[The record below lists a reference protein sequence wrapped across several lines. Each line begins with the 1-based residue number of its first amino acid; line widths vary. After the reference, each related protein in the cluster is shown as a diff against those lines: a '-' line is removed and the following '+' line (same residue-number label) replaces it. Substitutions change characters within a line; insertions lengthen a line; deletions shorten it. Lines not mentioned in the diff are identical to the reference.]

1 MRVRIDAPIRVLD
14 HLGMRTKR
22 TYNLPERTVRTVR
35 ELAAVYGVAETQDGV
50 VELAV
55 DELARRLRD
64 EEEAARWAAAATD
77 PAFQAEA
84 ADLDA
89 AWAGV
94 DRETWPRE

>member
-1 MRVRIDAPIRVLD
+1 
-14 HLGMRTKR
+14 MRTKR
-22 TYNLPERTVRTVR
+22 TYNLPVRTVRTVR

-64 EEEAARWAAAATD
+64 DEEAARWAEAAAD
-77 PAFQAEA
+77 PTFRAEA
-84 ADLDA
+84 AELQA
-89 AWAGV
+89 AWAAA